1 MDGGDLVVA
10 RTHGVQAQRAPL
22 FGRESE
28 TAELAGVVMADRL
41 VTVAGPPGCGK
52 TRLSVEVAARVGSS
66 LTDGSRLVE
75 VASITDPRL
84 LDEVTARALGIP
96 DDPPRP
102 LAETL
107 TESLADMEL
116 LLVLDNC
123 EHLVDAAAGLVE
135 RVVGTC
141 PAVRIV
147 VTSRIPLGLP
157 GERVWQLRTLDLD
170 AAVELFCH
178 RARRAA
184 TNFVVGTAGRNLV
197 EDICDRLD
205 RLPLAVEL
213 TAAWAHVLS
222 PAQILDR
229 LDQAL
234 PLLRARDRATSAR
247 HETMEATVDW
257 SRRLL
262 SSAAQR
268 LFEELSIFTGGF
280 DLEAAEAV
288 ATPGSDVL
296 AGVASLVEH
305 SLLTVEP
312 AVEAPMRYRMLEPVR
327 QCGAT
332 ALAERGDSDAL
343 RWRHAE
349 HFSELARQCEADLR
363 GSRRASA
370 LSRLAQEDANLLQ
383 AMEWARRERSER
395 GMWLCVPL
403 ASVREVRGRV
413 NDGRACLDEMLAID
427 AAPKDLRASALAR
440 AARLAWRQRDYEQAG
455 LWLEE
460 SLEIERSRGER
471 LRVARRLRSLALVS
485 LSAGD
490 LTAAVRHGEESVE
503 ILRADRDDQGLA
515 RALGILGLAHY
526 LAGAGDLGDQRA
538 QEALAVSR
546 RAGSTATEAES
557 LLILCFGTGFSGVDN
572 VAGRRYLV
580 DGVTILREAG
590 GIGENPQWLW
600 AGGVHAQFEGRTRA
614 ALRLAGKAAAL
625 GRQGGNYIA
634 DAVMRPVAAVLDRAK
649 DELSPA
655 LADRLLAEGAR
666 MSVDELMREALADPD
681 EGDPLLSRRE
691 AEVADRV
698 AEGLTNREVADRL
711 FISPRTVESHV
722 EHIKQKLGLTSRQQ
736 IMAWALRHGPDQR
749 NP

>member
-1 MDGGDLVVA
+1 VP
-10 RTHGVQAQRAPL
+10 RAPL
-22 FGRESE
+22 FGREAE
-28 TAELAGVVMADRL
+28 TAQLADVVMTDRL
-41 VTVAGPPGCGK
+41 VTLVGPPGCGK
-52 TRLSVEVAARVGSS
+52 TRLSIEVAAAVAGG
-66 LTDGSRLVE
+66 LADGSRLVE
-75 VASITDPRL
+75 VASITDERL
-84 LDEVTARALGIP
+84 LDEITARALGIA

-123 EHLVDAAAGLVE
+123 EHLVEAAADLVG
-135 RVVGTC
+135 RVVTAC

-147 VTSRIPLGLP
+147 VTSRVPLGLP
-157 GERVWQLRTLDLD
+157 GERVWQLGPLGRD

-184 TNFVVGTAGRNLV
+184 TSFAVGTTGRQLV
-197 EDICDRLD
+197 EEICDRLD
-205 RLPLAVEL
+205 RLPLAIEL
-213 TAAWAHVLS
+213 SAAWAHVLS

-229 LDQAL
+229 LDRAL
-234 PLLRARDRATSAR
+234 PLLRARDRAVGAR

-262 SSAAQR
+262 PSAAQR
-268 LFEELSIFTGGF
+268 LFDELSIFTGGF

-288 ATPGSDVL
+288 APPGSDVL

-312 AVEAPMRYRMLEPVR
+312 AVEEPMRYRMLEPVR

-332 ALAERGDSDAL
+332 ALDERGCGDAL

-349 HFSELARQCEADLR
+349 HYSELARRCEADLR
-363 GSRRASA
+363 DSRRASA
-370 LSRLAQEDANLLQ
+370 LSRLEHEDANLLQ
-383 AMEWARRERSER
+383 AMEWARQERSER
-395 GMWLCVPL
+395 GLRLCVPL
-403 ASVREVRGRV
+403 ASVREVGGRV
-413 NDGRACLDEMLAID
+413 NDGRACLDEMLAVEG
-427 AAPKDLRASALAR
+427 AATKLRASALAR
-440 AARLAWRQRDYEQAG
+440 AARLAWRQRDYEQAR

-460 SLEIERSRGER
+460 SLEIERSRGEQ

-490 LTAAVRHGEESVE
+490 PAAAVRHGEESID
-503 ILRADRDDQGLA
+503 ILRAGGDDQGLA

-526 LAGAGDLGDQRA
+526 LAGDGELGDERA

-546 RAGSTATEAES
+546 RVGSTATEAES
-557 LLILCFGTGFSGVDN
+557 LLILCFGSGFSGAGN
-572 VAGRRYLV
+572 RAGRSYLIE
-580 DGVTILREAG
+580 GVTILRESG
-590 GIGENPQWLW
+590 GIGESPQWLW

-625 GRQGGNYIA
+625 GRHGGVYVA
-634 DAVMRPVAAVLDRAK
+634 DAVMRPVAAVLDGARDA
-649 DELSPA
+649 LSPA
-655 LADRLLAEGAR
+655 TAERLLAEGAR
-666 MSVDELMREALADPD
+666 MSVDELMREALAEPG
-681 EGDPLLSRRE
+681 EGDLLLSRRE
-691 AEVADRV
+691 AEVADLV

-722 EHIKQKLGLTSRQQ
+722 DHIKQKLGLTSRQQ
-736 IMAWALRHGPDQR
+736 IMAWALRDGPG
-749 NP
+749 PGIT